1 MTKPGFNIVPGA
13 TPGFATMFCK
23 YTALK
28 NTPNT
33 GKDFFNPI

>member
-1 MTKPGFNIVPGA
+1 MYINESLLSYYWYES
-13 TPGFATMFCK
+13 FAYSE